1 MSQQLRDWAK
11 EALEMLN
18 DNHHLVADNE
28 KHAYVMLHLD
38 VIERGKALLE
48 QPAQVQEPVAWYR
61 DEDGIRI
68 YYDTKCWEDATPLY
82 TTPPAQPA
90 PVQEPVAT
98 LEDLEQEIYENT
110 RQFVS
115 RDVMEWM
122 LKRYYTTPPAQP
134 EPVQEPDAVVTG
146 YYGGNCVVTPTN
158 PARVFNTGT
167 VLYTTPPAQPADH
180 LRDATKMVDHGDEL
194 TIAYMDGVHT
204 GKKIS
209 KREWVGLDGLEMS
222 DLWLDTPF
230 DDCTEE
236 TFEAGRAFIEAIEA
250 KLREKNGG
258 AT

>member
-90 PVQEPVAT
+90 PVQEPDAWV
-98 LEDLEQEIYENT
+98 YT
-110 RQFVS
+110 RNVHEHIFS
-115 RDVMEWM
+115 WTRWGSGERKGWGE
-122 LKRYYTTPPAQP
+122 TP
-134 EPVQEPDAVVTG
+134 
-146 YYGGNCVVTPTN
+146 
-158 PARVFNTGT
+158 
-167 VLYTTPPAQPADH
+167 LYITQPAAH
-180 LRDATKMVDHGDEL
+180 RQ
-194 TIAYMDGVHT
+194 
-204 GKKIS
+204 
-209 KREWVGLDGLEMS
+209 WVGLDES
-222 DLWLDTPF
+222 EVE
-230 DDCTEE
+230 DCARGCASNAE
-236 TFEAGRAFIEAIEA
+236 FARSVEA
-250 KLREKNGG
+250 KLREKNAPTQGE
-258 AT
+258 